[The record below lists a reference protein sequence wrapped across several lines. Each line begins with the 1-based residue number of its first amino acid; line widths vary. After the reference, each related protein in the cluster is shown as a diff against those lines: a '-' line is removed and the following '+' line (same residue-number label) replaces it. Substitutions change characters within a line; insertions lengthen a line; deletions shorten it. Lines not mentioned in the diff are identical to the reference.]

1 MPTLFPEEICNAA
14 NFAIT
19 YVLEQIFQALID
31 DPDLALSTKYLPKPA
46 LTVDWDAE
54 QNFRREFRR
63 HKNAMFGDVSVYGEE
78 SISSDTNLTEEDG
91 LVALVD
97 MVDGTD
103 LLERNLSNWCS
114 AAVFFYPKDRDAGMR
129 IAAACVGLP
138 SGKIYFTHEKMK
150 KEVRFEKFDR
160 HGNERTISGTVA
172 GPSSVTRLE
181 NASICFYGQK
191 PSSLLK
197 MAQTDLF
204 AYLAKKENERKIKR
218 KEAEKSDSVL
228 IEKNKENR
236 IYTLSGIPMM
246 MKLIDHQVPIAAN
259 IDAVIQL
266 DGQHPHDAVPGL
278 YIARQ
283 GGAFILNLKT
293 EKEMT
298 DEELEHG
305 LPRPGHDDEKMAYV
319 VACTP
324 ELCYEILPHIRMKKS
339 EVVKL

>member
-1 MPTLFPEEICNAA
+1 LPTLFPEEICNAA
-14 NFAIT
+14 NYAIT

-54 QNFRREFRR
+54 QNFRTQFRKY
-63 HKNAMFGDVSVYGEE
+63 KNAMFREVLVYGEE
-78 SISSDTNLTEEDG
+78 SISSKTNVSDKVSDKDG

-114 AAVFFYPKDRDAGMR
+114 AAVFFYPNGPVGKR

-138 SGKIYFTHEKMK
+138 SGKIYFTHEKME

-160 HGNERTISGTVA
+160 HGHEQTISDTV
-172 GPSSVTRLE
+172 GGKSSVTRLE

-191 PSSLLK
+191 PASL
-197 MAQTDLF
+197 MAMARTELF
-204 AYLAKKENERKIKR
+204 AYLAEKESDRKLKR
-218 KEAEKSDSVL
+218 KEAEESDSVL
-228 IEKNKENR
+228 VDKNKENR

-246 MKLIDHQVPIAAN
+246 MKLIDRQVPIAAN

-278 YIARQ
+278 YIARH
-283 GGAFILNLKT
+283 GDAFILNLKT

-298 DEELEHG
+298 DEELEQG
-305 LPRPGHDDEKMAYV
+305 LTRPGHDDEKMTYI
-319 VACTP
+319 VASTP
-324 ELCYEILPHIRMKKS
+324 ELCYEILPLLKTKNQG
-339 EVVKL
+339 